1 MSAVHGA
8 DGSQGAQPRRQRER
22 ESLHFFSF
30 MSRRLVTSLLLYGL
44 IVEWLLPLAQ
54 VKDFTELSELRP
66 LIIAV
71 GLFLAVGLF
80 VPPTWAA
87 VLLNA
92 VITAGT
98 VLVMFSVHYASWHDS
113 VTGLIE
119 GLKHDAIN
127 MASGKMILSGET
139 RTLLLVSGLGM
150 MTVAVQSLIW
160 LRQWGLGL
168 AGLTALYLLLLY
180 SFLGLDVLPGLKRA
194 CAEGL
199 MLGALVTV
207 PRLERLLGSA
217 TLFDGRAVKK
227 SLAGWA
233 VNWWN
238 GTAWLAVIV
247 LGAAIVASW
256 SLSTKQE
263 ASEPAPWAAE
273 AIEWGQNRLLEKQ
286 SGHGNSIGQRAVAE
300 EAMAATGLGEPG
312 MTGYGFDDSALGGP
326 ITPDHTAVF
335 TVYAKENAYLRGESK
350 SFYTGE
356 GWEQVEHAWHTV
368 SVSDTQSEHRDV
380 LGSGGNSASGGQ
392 GAGGREN
399 EQQSLSA
406 EDSQGKLEQQV
417 GSSGSSEAVS
427 EESLA
432 GAAGGEIDG
441 ESADDVFVQTITAAY
456 PAAGWPL
463 FAGSA
468 DAKVTDI
475 RAVNGSGDTASYR
488 QDAETG
494 ALYPSSEEDRIV
506 RYTVAS
512 VMPDEALKRLR
523 QVESSVDASAGVE
536 NGAGAGAG
544 KMVGSQS
551 AYVETAALDDSYT
564 QLPDKLPAQIGTL
577 TAEILAAAGNPMNR
591 YEQVKA
597 VEGYLRSNYK
607 YTLQPKALASNTDF
621 VDDFLF
627 NQREGYCVHFASA
640 MAVMLRTQGIPARYV
655 KGFAPGEPAEGLAA
669 GGAGLYTVRASD
681 AHAWVEVFFPGVGWV
696 AFEPTPGF
704 AAPGSGVAGDA
715 LSAAGAGDGAKPAL
729 AAGDAAAGG
738 EAARARTLAGRAA
751 AQLRAAALQAAAA
764 AQRGAHALAQAAQG
778 AMAAPPWAM
787 AAIAAGATGAA
798 GLALAARRRSER
810 FAFATALHRYGS
822 ALQAGRQIAARRQ
835 FLQLADACWRELYKR
850 CGAKPMHRTAREYAA
865 ELSLPPHTAQLVADL
880 VRWDE
885 AARFDVSW
893 HNQPTKEQLT
903 ELVAKLQSSE

>member
-1 MSAVHGA
+1 MSAVQGA
-8 DGSQGAQPRRQRER
+8 DSSQGAQPRRQRER

-30 MSRRLVTSLLLYGL
+30 LPRRLVTSLLLYGL

-80 VPPTWAA
+80 VPPTWATM
-87 VLLNA
+87 LLNA
-92 VITAGT
+92 VITVGT
-98 VLVMFSVHYASWHDS
+98 VLVMFSVHYASWHES
-113 VTGLIE
+113 VSGLLE
-119 GLKHDAIN
+119 GLKNDAIQL
-127 MASGKMILSGET
+127 ASGKIVLSGET
-139 RTLLLVSGLGM
+139 RTLLLVGGLGM
-150 MTVAVQSLIW
+150 MAIAVQSLVW

-199 MLGALVTV
+199 LLGALVTV
-207 PRLERLLGSA
+207 PRLERLLGSS

-227 SLAGWA
+227 SFVGWA

-247 LGAAIVASW
+247 LTAAIVASW
-256 SLSTKQE
+256 SLAKPV
-263 ASEPAPWAAE
+263 ASDEPAPWAAE
-273 AIEWGQNRLLEKQ
+273 AIDWGQDRLLEKQ
-286 SGHGNSIGQRAVAE
+286 GDHGHSNGQRAVAE
-300 EAMAATGLGEPG
+300 EAMAATGLGEPSR
-312 MTGYGFDDSALGGP
+312 TGYGFDDSALGGP
-326 ITPDHTAVF
+326 ITPDNAPVF
-335 TVYAKENAYLRGESK
+335 TVNAKENAYLRGESK
-350 SFYTGE
+350 SFYTGK
-356 GWEQVEHAWHTV
+356 GWEQDEHAWHTV
-368 SVSDTQSEHRDV
+368 SVPDAQAEHRDV
-380 LGSGGNSASGGQ
+380 MGSGDSGNVGENKESGNAASV
-392 GAGGREN
+392 GANEEN
-399 EQQSLSA
+399 R
-406 EDSQGKLEQQV
+406 
-417 GSSGSSEAVS
+417 
-427 EESLA
+427 A
-432 GAAGGEIDG
+432 GAASGENDG
-441 ESADDVFVQTITAAY
+441 DSASDVFVQTITAAY

-475 RAVNGSGDTASYR
+475 HTVNGSGDTTSYR

-506 RYTVAS
+506 RYTVES

-523 QVESSVDASAGVE
+523 QMESSVDASSNSSTG
-536 NGAGAGAG
+536 GAG
-544 KMVGSQS
+544 GSQT
-551 AYVETAALDDSYT
+551 AFVETSALDDSYT
-564 QLPDKLPAQIGTL
+564 QLPEQLPARIGTL
-577 TAEILAAAGNPMNR
+577 TSEILAAAGNPMNR

-607 YTLQPKALASNTDF
+607 YTLKPKAAASNVDF

-627 NQREGYCVHFASA
+627 TQREGYCVHFATA

-655 KGFAPGEPAEGLAA
+655 KGFAPGEPAEEVAA

-681 AHAWVEVFFPGVGWV
+681 AHAWVEVFFPSVGWV

-704 AAPGSGVAGDA
+704 TAPGSGAAVSDA
-715 LSAAGAGDGAKPAL
+715 LSAGTAGDEAKPAL
-729 AAGDAAAGG
+729 AAGADGAAAGG

-751 AQLRAAALQAAAA
+751 AQLHAAAVQAAAA

-787 AAIAAGATGAA
+787 ALIAAGATGAA

-810 FAFATALHRYGS
+810 FAFVGALHRYGS
-822 ALQAGRQIAARRQ
+822 ALEAGRHAAARRQ

-880 VRWDE
+880 VRWEE

-893 HNQPTKEQLT
+893 QNQPTKAQLT
-903 ELVAKLQSSE
+903 ELVAKLKSSE